1 MQMILE
7 GDPAFKTVV
16 MKSSFGTNEINNNVA
31 DTDDEIVDD
40 DGEGTAC
47 TSSSRSLTPNPNQK
61 PKGKKR
67 KVDELK
73 EYLTERDKE
82 FFKKMNEMQE
92 KTNAILEKLFEKP

>member
-1 MQMILE
+1 MILE

-31 DTDDEIVDD
+31 DTDDEIGDD